1 MDPAREKMGGQH
13 PSRGGLSPISQEAD
27 MNNLQ
32 PYLIESAHPQTYNFP
47 RLKHLPV
54 REQPAFRVSKDSDA
68 CSLAELL
75 AVIIGGSNQIE
86 SAEQLLA
93 QFGTIQKIAQAH
105 VNEIAKVQGISN
117 LTALRLKAALALGRK
132 LLQPED
138 ERPTIHSPGDAAQIL
153 MPMLAH
159 REQEFMV
166 VMPLDTRNRMLD
178 VIEIYHGSLNS
189 SMVRVGELFKPAL
202 QRNAAAILIAHNHPS
217 TDPTPSPEDVSV
229 TRAIVQAGKLLD
241 VSVLDHLVIGLSRW
255 VSLKEKGLGFS

>member
-1 MDPAREKMGGQH
+1 
-13 PSRGGLSPISQEAD
+13 
-27 MNNLQ
+27 MNTIQ
-32 PYLIESAHPQTYNFP
+32 PYLIQNLNSSNYNLP
-47 RLKHLPV
+47 RLKHLPI
-54 REQPAFRVSKDSDA
+54 REQPAFRVAKDSDA

-75 AVIIGGSNQIE
+75 AVIIGGSTQIE
-86 SAEQLLA
+86 IAERLLA

-105 VNEIAKVQGISN
+105 VNEISKIQGVSN

-138 ERPTIHSPGDAAQIL
+138 ERPTIQSPGDAAKIL

-159 REQEFMV
+159 REQEYLV

-202 QRNAAAILIAHNHPS
+202 QRNAAAILVAHNHPS
-217 TDPTPSPEDVSV
+217 TDPSPSPEDISV

-241 VSVLDHLVIGLSRW
+241 ISVLDHLVLGLSRW
-255 VSLKEKGLGFS
+255 VSLKEKGMGFS

>member
-1 MDPAREKMGGQH
+1 
-13 PSRGGLSPISQEAD
+13 
-27 MNNLQ
+27 MNEEQ
-32 PYLIESAHPQTYNFP
+32 PYLFHSNPLQAYALP
-47 RLKHLPV
+47 RLKALPV
-54 REQPAFRVSKDSDA
+54 REQPAFRVAQDSDA
-68 CSLAELL
+68 CSLAELM
-75 AVIIGGSNQIE
+75 AVIIGGSSQIE
-86 SAEQLLA
+86 AADRLLA
-93 QFGTIQKIAQAH
+93 QFGSIQKIAQAH
-105 VNEIAKVQGISN
+105 VNEISGIPGVSN

-138 ERPTIHSPGDAAQIL
+138 TRPNIHSPGDAAQIL

-159 REQEFMV
+159 REQEYMV

-178 VIEIYHGSLNS
+178 VVEVYHGSLNS
-189 SMVRVGELFKPAL
+189 SMVRIGELFKPAL

>member
-1 MDPAREKMGGQH
+1 VTIQ
-13 PSRGGLSPISQEAD
+13 
-27 MNNLQ
+27 Q
-32 PYLIESAHPQTYNFP
+32 PYLLGTTLFEHEPPQAIYNLP
-47 RLKHLPV
+47 RLKLLPV
-54 REQPAFRVSKDSDA
+54 CDHPAFRVAKDSDA

-75 AVIIGGSNQIE
+75 AVIIGGSSQIE
-86 SAEQLLA
+86 AAERLLA

-105 VNEIAKVQGISN
+105 VNEISGVPGVSN
-117 LTALRLKAALALGRK
+117 TTALRLKAALALGRK

-138 ERPTIHSPGDAAQIL
+138 QRPAIQSPSDAAQVL
-153 MPMLAH
+153 MPLLAH
-159 REQEFMV
+159 REQEYMI

-178 VIEIYHGSLNS
+178 VVEVYHGSLNS
-189 SMVRVGELFKPAL
+189 SMVRIGELFKPAL

>member
-1 MDPAREKMGGQH
+1 
-13 PSRGGLSPISQEAD
+13 

-32 PYLIESAHPQTYNFP
+32 PYLIESAHPKTYIFP

-86 SAEQLLA
+86 SAERLLA
-93 QFGTIQKIAQAH
+93 QFGTIQKIVQAH
-105 VNEIAKVQGISN
+105 VNEITKVPGISN

-138 ERPTIHSPGDAAQIL
+138 ERPCIHSPGDAAQIL

-159 REQEFMV
+159 REQEYMV
-166 VMPLDTRNRMLD
+166 VMTLDTRSRMLD

-202 QRNAAAILIAHNHPS
+202 QQNAAAILIAHNHPS
-217 TDPTPSPEDVSV
+217 TDPTPSPEDVNV
-229 TRAIVQAGKLLD
+229 TRAIIQAGKLLD
-241 VSVLDHLVIGLSRW
+241 ISVLDHLVIGLSQW

>member
-1 MDPAREKMGGQH
+1 MFEQQPF
-13 PSRGGLSPISQEAD
+13 LLQEHT
-27 MNNLQ
+27 Q
-32 PYLIESAHPQTYNFP
+32 QTYTLP

-54 REQPAFRVSKDSDA
+54 CEQPGYRVAKDSDA

-75 AVIIGGSNQIE
+75 AVIIGGSTQIE
-86 SAEQLLA
+86 IAERLLA
-93 QFGTIQKIAQAH
+93 QFGTVQKIAQAH
-105 VNEIAKVQGISN
+105 VMEIAKVQGVGN
-117 LTALRLKAALALGRK
+117 QTALRLKASLALGRK

-138 ERPTIHSPGDAAQIL
+138 ERPAIQSPADAAQIL

-159 REQEFMV
+159 REQEYMI

-178 VIEIYHGSLNS
+178 AVEVYHGSLNS
-189 SMVRVGELFKPAL
+189 SMVRIGELFKPAL
-202 QRNAAAILIAHNHPS
+202 QRNAAGIIIAHNHPS

>member
-1 MDPAREKMGGQH
+1 MNDPQLYLFQ
-13 PSRGGLSPISQEAD
+13 SSQA
-27 MNNLQ
+27 
-32 PYLIESAHPQTYNFP
+32 PTYNIP
-47 RLKHLPV
+47 RLKLLPV
-54 REQPAFRVSKDSDA
+54 REQPAFRVAKDSDA

-86 SAEQLLA
+86 TAERLLA

-105 VNEIAKVQGISN
+105 INEIGKVQGVSN

-138 ERPTIHSPGDAAQIL
+138 ERPCIHSPGDAAQIL

-159 REQEFMV
+159 REQEYMV

-178 VIEIYHGSLNS
+178 VVEVYHGSLNS
-189 SMVRVGELFKPAL
+189 SMVRIGELFKPAI

-217 TDPTPSPEDVSV
+217 TDPSPSPEDISV
-229 TRAIVQAGKLLD
+229 TRAVVQAGKLLD

-255 VSLKEKGLGFS
+255 VSLKEKGMGFS

>member
-1 MDPAREKMGGQH
+1 
-13 PSRGGLSPISQEAD
+13 
-27 MNNLQ
+27 MNEQQ
-32 PYLIESAHPQTYNFP
+32 PYLLQESLQKTYTLP

-54 REQPAFRVSKDSDA
+54 CEQPGYRVAKDSDA

-75 AVIIGGSNQIE
+75 AVIIGGSTQIE
-86 SAEQLLA
+86 IAERLLA
-93 QFGTIQKIAQAH
+93 QFGTVQKIAQAH
-105 VNEIAKVQGISN
+105 VVEISKVQGVGN
-117 LTALRLKAALALGRK
+117 QVALRLKASLALGRK

-138 ERPTIHSPGDAAQIL
+138 ERPVIHSPGDAAKIL

-159 REQEFMV
+159 REQEYMI
-166 VMPLDTRNRMLD
+166 VMALDTRNRMLD
-178 VIEIYHGSLNS
+178 TVEVYHGSLNS
-189 SMVRVGELFKPAL
+189 SMVRIGELFKPAL

-217 TDPTPSPEDVSV
+217 TDPPPSPEDVSV